1 MYGRFGQFRARP
13 GAGDALSALLLEAA
27 EGLRADDGCLLY
39 VVSRSDADPDVLWVA
54 EAWTDRSAH
63 TASLQHPAARALIT
77 RAMPLI
83 AAMGEAVE
91 HRPVG
96 GKGIGSPGGPATA

>member
-1 MYGRFGQFRARP
+1 VYGRFGQFRAQP
-13 GAGDALSALLLEAA
+13 GGGDALGAVLLEAA
-27 EGLRADDGCLLY
+27 DGLRANDGCLLY
-39 VVSRSDADPDVLWVA
+39 VISRSDADPDVVWVT

-63 TASLQHPAARALIT
+63 TASLQDPAARALIS

-83 AAMGEAVE
+83 AAMGEATE

-96 GKGIGSPGGPATA
+96 GKGIGS